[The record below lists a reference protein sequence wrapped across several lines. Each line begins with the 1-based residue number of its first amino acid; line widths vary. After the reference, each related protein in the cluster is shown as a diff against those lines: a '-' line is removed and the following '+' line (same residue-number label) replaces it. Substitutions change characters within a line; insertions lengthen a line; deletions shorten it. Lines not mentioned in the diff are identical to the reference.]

1 MEECQLCHEDNFLYE
16 LKCCTSQCCISCLK
30 SFQNCPNCNRQITK
44 PNIDNYFGNILY
56 RNLPRYIWLYRGMN
70 NGWWIFSYSHM
81 KILEQ
86 EYKDNNDSVT
96 LFICGKNIKIVFAE
110 NRQYNLTTNVSREI
124 RRINRDNMDQYLIK
138 GLSGMK

>member
-1 MEECQLCHEDNFLYE
+1 
-16 LKCCTSQCCISCLK
+16 
-30 SFQNCPNCNRQITK
+30 
-44 PNIDNYFGNILY
+44 
-56 RNLPRYIWLYRGMN
+56 MN